1 VFALPALE
9 AAIGKLFSGE
19 PVVRADGYK
28 VDVETLVSVPIPGGE
43 ALTTKILEIYA
54 PALLLRVIG
63 REVVPSA
70 RRTLADRSDVLSD
83 FGRQI
88 GDVMRIP
95 GIIVIDLAGYRPS
108 DGDPQQRKEQSRA
121 FHGP

>member
-1 VFALPALE
+1 VCALAALE

-19 PVVRADGYK
+19 PIVRTDGYK
-28 VDVETLVSVPIPGGE
+28 VYVETLVSVPIPGE
-43 ALTTKILEIYA
+43 ALATKILEVYA
-54 PALLLRVIG
+54 PAFLLRVIG
-63 REVVPSA
+63 RKVVLSA
-70 RRTLADRSDVLSD
+70 GHTFADARDVLSD

-95 GIIVIDLAGYRPS
+95 GIVVIDLAGHRAG
-108 DGDPQQRKEQSRA
+108 DGDAQQGKEQRDA